1 MGYPFS
7 PFVDSRCIRGSPV
20 SGSRVQGSRGQSVR
34 PPVAL
39 GTNSWVFARAWRRG
53 LARRG
58 PRPRVRTSATA
69 LRVPRATCRAII
81 VDVAAP
87 TPWCARECPVRSGHA
102 RLFSRDRVGRLET
115 GPRMPATTRL
125 PRLPR
130 LRATRRGARHSRE
143 RLRVGH
149 RTRLGARATERG
161 GDLEPRA
168 FVSPCPPPRVGAR
181 PRAWVLAVRLR
192 RVAMPRKTRASTCA
206 CSGSRR
212 VRRRARRPRPEGTPR
227 NSAPAS
233 RAPRARGGSC
243 GRSPL
248 APPPTNTTSP
258 TPRSRSRKRR
268 TTARPTKIFHEKR
281 KHPQACLPRRRRRR
295 ARARPTS
302 RAASR
307 PCASPSAPSRAR
319 RRSRSSS
326 TSGAPR
332 IRSALVRAALPS
344 GFQARSRRRAGKRT
358 LEEAFRRRRREK
370 KKLRATTTL
379 HTARIKKSPRGPRRN
394 APS

>member
-1 MGYPFS
+1 M
-7 PFVDSRCIRGSPV
+7 
-20 SGSRVQGSRGQSVR
+20 
-34 PPVAL
+34 
-39 GTNSWVFARAWRRG
+39 
-53 LARRG
+53 
-58 PRPRVRTSATA
+58 
-69 LRVPRATCRAII
+69 
-81 VDVAAP
+81 
-87 TPWCARECPVRSGHA
+87 
-102 RLFSRDRVGRLET
+102 
-115 GPRMPATTRL
+115 
-125 PRLPR
+125 
-130 LRATRRGARHSRE
+130 
-143 RLRVGH
+143 GH